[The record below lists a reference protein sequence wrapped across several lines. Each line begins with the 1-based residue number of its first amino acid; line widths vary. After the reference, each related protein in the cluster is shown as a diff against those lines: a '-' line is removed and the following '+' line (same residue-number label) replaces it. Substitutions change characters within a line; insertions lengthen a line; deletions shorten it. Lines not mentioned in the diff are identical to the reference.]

1 MLESRVHDKWEKRF
15 ARSPVLPI
23 AEIAAP
29 REGFFRRRASIRP
42 PPPSLPL
49 CGILPRSAV
58 VKSNQDEIGRIHR
71 ISRDTQ
77 LQLLVR
83 YNHQSRR
90 VPDDQIQ
97 DAVDDGGEKWLDE
110 GRMAVCGWA
119 VSTRGAAA
127 MCISSCGGTRRMGWS
142 LLQWRTTKGRG
153 AAPPQ
158 WRTMTRRCRR
168 REIPIETCSGG
179 KVRARGDSGSKATAA
194 DRYL

>member
-1 MLESRVHDKWEKRF
+1 
-15 ARSPVLPI
+15 
-23 AEIAAP
+23 
-29 REGFFRRRASIRP
+29 
-42 PPPSLPL
+42 
-49 CGILPRSAV
+49 
-58 VKSNQDEIGRIHR
+58 
-71 ISRDTQ
+71 
-77 LQLLVR
+77 
-83 YNHQSRR
+83 
-90 VPDDQIQ
+90 
-97 DAVDDGGEKWLDE
+97 
-110 GRMAVCGWA
+110 MAVCGWA

-194 DRYL
+194 DRCEHPSYCSLSSASSLLAHHILSGVHVKTSVVVDIKIMQQPQIFFEARSTWI